1 MCRGFRSQR
10 ICDDQTLQKCIK
22 STYVPINFQYFKTII
37 PGVVLALVFCLFS
50 QGINNLLAIEIFGTP
65 KSPISTVLIAIL
77 LGILMGNAFTPRPGM
92 MVGLDFTQQYILKL
106 GIIFLGIR
114 LSFEELIKFGSIAIP
129 LIIICIVG
137 VLILVKL
144 LIKKVPI
151 SSKMSYLIAIGTSVC
166 GATAIVATA
175 PVINAKKS
183 EVAYAIANITLF
195 GVIAMIVYPYFAEWY
210 FDNDA
215 LKTGLFLGTSIHETS
230 QVAAA
235 GLIYDQQFNSPET
248 LNVATVTKLIRN
260 TFLVILIPLFAFL
273 YNRGELKGQNYSI
286 LSIFPYFVIG
296 FIGMII
302 VRNIG
307 DQIFTTDNDSYV
319 VWTSLIGYL
328 KTLAT
333 VFLTMAMAA
342 VGISINLSELKSMGY
357 KPFVVGLIA
366 AITVG
371 FISLIYIE
379 TLIKFI

>member
-1 MCRGFRSQR
+1 MEF
-10 ICDDQTLQKCIK
+10 QKSK
-22 STYVPINFQYFKTII
+22 KII
-37 PGVVLALVFCLFS
+37 PGVFLALIFCLFS
-50 QGINNLLAIEIFGTP
+50 QGINNVIGIEIFGAQ
-65 KSPISTVLIAIL
+65 KSPISTVMIAIL
-77 LGILMGNAFTPRPGM
+77 LGIIMGNAFTPRPGM
-92 MVGLDFTQQYILKL
+92 MIGLDFTQKYILKL

-114 LSFEELIKFGSIAIP
+114 LSFGEFIKFGSIAVP
-129 LIIICIVG
+129 LIIVCILS

-144 LIKKVPI
+144 LIKKVSI

-175 PVINAKKS
+175 PIIEAKKT

-195 GVIAMIVYPYFAEWY
+195 GVIAMLVYPYFAEWY
-210 FDNDA
+210 FYGEP
-215 LKTGLFLGTSIHETS
+215 LKAGLFLGTAIHETS

-260 TFLVILIPLFAFL
+260 TFLVIMIPLFGFL
-273 YNRGELKGQNYSI
+273 YNRGKAKDKSYSI
-286 LSIFPYFVIG
+286 LSIFPYFVLG

-307 DQIFTTDNDSYV
+307 DQIFLIDSNNHEI
-319 VWTSLIGYL
+319 WQNFISYL

-333 VFLTMAMAA
+333 LFLTMSMAA

-357 KPFVVGLIA
+357 KPFVVGLVA
-366 AITVG
+366 AVTVG
-371 FISLIYIE
+371 IVSIVSME
-379 TLIKFI
+379 TFLKVFLN

>member
-1 MCRGFRSQR
+1 MVYQN
-10 ICDDQTLQKCIK
+10 
-22 STYVPINFQYFKTII
+22 STKII

-50 QGINNLLAIEIFGTP
+50 QGINNLIAIEIFGTV
-65 KSPISTVLIAIL
+65 KSPISTVMIAIL
-77 LGILMGNAFTPRPGM
+77 LGIIMGNAFTPRAGM
-92 MVGLDFTQQYILKL
+92 MIGLDFTQKYILKL

-114 LSFEELIKFGSIAIP
+114 LSFGEFLKFGTIAIP
-129 LIIICIVG
+129 LIVVCIVS
-137 VLILVKL
+137 VLVLVKL

-175 PVINAKKS
+175 PVINAKKT

-195 GVIAMIVYPYFAEWY
+195 GVIAMLVYPYFANIY
-210 FDNDA
+210 FYGEP
-215 LKTGLFLGTSIHETS
+215 LKAGLFLGTAIHETS

-260 TFLVILIPLFAFL
+260 TFLVIMIPLFAFL
-273 YNRGELKGQNYSI
+273 YNRGKVKDKSYSI
-286 LSIFPYFVIG
+286 LNIFPYFVLG
-296 FIGMII
+296 FIRMII
-302 VRNIG
+302 FRNIG
-307 DQIFTTDNDSYV
+307 DQVFTVENGNYDMWINFISY
-319 VWTSLIGYL
+319 I
-328 KTLAT
+328 KILAT

-357 KPFVVGLIA
+357 KPFVVGFIA

-371 FISLIYIE
+371 IVGIISME
-379 TLIKFI
+379 TFLKVLL

>member
-1 MCRGFRSQR
+1 ML
-10 ICDDQTLQKCIK
+10 IKLQYLKAI
-22 STYVPINFQYFKTII
+22 F
-37 PGVVLALVFCLFS
+37 PGIVLALIFCLFS

-77 LGILMGNAFTPRPGM
+77 LGIIMGNAFTPRPGM
-92 MVGLDFTQQYILKL
+92 MAGLDFTQQYILKL

-129 LIIICIVG
+129 LIIFCIVG

-195 GVIAMIVYPYFAEWY
+195 GVIAMLVYPYFAEWY
-210 FDNDA
+210 FDGDA
-215 LKTGLFLGTSIHETS
+215 LQVGLFLGTAIHETS

-273 YNRGELKGQNYSI
+273 YNRGEIKEKNYSI
-286 LSIFPYFVIG
+286 LNIFPYFVLG

-302 VRNIG
+302 VRNVG
-307 DQIFTTDNDSYV
+307 DQIFSIENSNFEVYEI
-319 VWTSLIGYL
+319 WKNFIGYI
-328 KTLAT
+328 KILAT

-342 VGISINLSELKSMGY
+342 VGISINLSDLKSMGY
-357 KPFVVGLIA
+357 KPFLVGLIA
-366 AITVG
+366 AVTVG
-371 FISLIYIE
+371 IISLVYIE
-379 TLIKFI
+379 TFIKFI

>member
-1 MCRGFRSQR
+1 MTFNYQY
-10 ICDDQTLQKCIK
+10 LK
-22 STYVPINFQYFKTII
+22 SIV

-50 QGINNLLAIEIFGTP
+50 QGINNVLAIEIFGTP

-114 LSFEELIKFGSIAIP
+114 LSFSDFIKFGSIAIP
-129 LIIICIVG
+129 LIIICILG

-195 GVIAMIVYPYFAEWY
+195 GVIAMLVYPYFAEWY
-210 FDNDA
+210 FDGAELNA
-215 LKTGLFLGTSIHETS
+215 GLFLGTSIHETS

-248 LNVATVTKLIRN
+248 LDVATVTKLIRN

-273 YNRGELKGQNYSI
+273 YNRGELKSQNYSI
-286 LSIFPYFVIG
+286 LNIFPYFVLG

-302 VRNIG
+302 VRNLG
-307 DQIFTTDNDSYV
+307 DQLFPLSSDKHEMWIN
-319 VWTSLIGYL
+319 LIGYL

-342 VGISINLSELKSMGY
+342 VGISINLGELKSMGY

-366 AITVG
+366 AVTVG
-371 FISLIYIE
+371 IISLIYIE
-379 TLIKFI
+379 TLNELI